1 MGNDDFRFKCL
12 LIVLCGL
19 AVGFGGWGLVRGCEA
34 LCYFVLMPTYRFV
47 LAYSNAYGRVSL
59 ELISAAV
66 LLGICLN
73 YHEKTVSRLTHEFT
87 VSCQR
92 IEEKRAEFQNNLS
105 MQSAKCVLHL
115 DERNHIERELGQM
128 KEKYRIL
135 KTENEGLWR
144 ELEMATEPE
153 KLAKREEQVAQDKA
167 NEELL
172 DHVGKTYWG
181 NTG

>member
-1 MGNDDFRFKCL
+1 
-12 LIVLCGL
+12 
-19 AVGFGGWGLVRGCEA
+19 
-34 LCYFVLMPTYRFV
+34 
-47 LAYSNAYGRVSL
+47 
-59 ELISAAV
+59 
-66 LLGICLN
+66 
-73 YHEKTVSRLTHEFT
+73 
-87 VSCQR
+87 
-92 IEEKRAEFQNNLS
+92 